1 MAKTV
6 KMCDMSG
13 EVAAKVFQMLN
24 YEEVKLVEDDCSDCG
39 VTIITDVQPR
49 DLVYPEGWYYAKGR
63 FSNKHNSTTGMY
75 WEVPMNKSERKSC
88 KGDATYC
95 TRD

>member
-24 YEEVKLVEDDCSDCG
+24 YEKVKLEEDYCSDCG
-39 VTIITDVQPR
+39 VSIITDMQPR
-49 DLVYPEGWYYAKGR
+49 DLVYPEGWYYAKGSFR
-63 FSNKHNSTTGMY
+63 NKHNSTTGMY
-75 WEVPMNKSERKSC
+75 CEVPMNKSDGFLYKKMRK
-88 KGDATYC
+88 TLF
-95 TRD
+95 

>member
-24 YEEVKLVEDDCSDCG
+24 YEKVKLEED
-39 VTIITDVQPR
+39 
-49 DLVYPEGWYYAKGR
+49 
-63 FSNKHNSTTGMY
+63 
-75 WEVPMNKSERKSC
+75 
-88 KGDATYC
+88 
-95 TRD
+95 

>member
-24 YEEVKLVEDDCSDCG
+24 YEKVKLEEDYCSDCG
-39 VTIITDVQPR
+39 VSIITDMQPR
-49 DLVYPEGWYYAKGR
+49 DLVYPEGWYYAKGSFR
-63 FSNKHNSTTGMY
+63 NNEKNIILNIYFYK
-75 WEVPMNKSERKSC
+75 
-88 KGDATYC
+88 
-95 TRD
+95 